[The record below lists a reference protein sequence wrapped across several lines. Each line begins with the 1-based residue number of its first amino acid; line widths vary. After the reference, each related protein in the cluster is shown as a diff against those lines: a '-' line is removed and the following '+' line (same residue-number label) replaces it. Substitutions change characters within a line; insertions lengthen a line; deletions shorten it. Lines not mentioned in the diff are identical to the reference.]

1 MIELPLNLPLPLPSS
16 TPGAPAAPGGQ
27 AAGHA
32 DFSQW
37 LSGSP
42 ESPVPGPPGQTVP
55 SPTLPGVLPE
65 AAPMLP
71 PTDQH
76 LLPVPGLAVPDPGIA
91 PQAPASLPPLQW
103 LPDVASAMSA
113 APASFAGDGLRLEW
127 TVATITEPGAAVQ
140 LIASPWRLAAGDR
153 LSQELHASLS
163 LFLADSSPANIAAP
177 TSAMGAPESATPGL
191 AGAAGLRPSTPA
203 LESAI
208 TGLPLAAAPSVQAAA
223 TAAADEAG
231 SRSAAQA
238 HAAHWPLRLLRWLND
253 SDSGKTLWLR
263 DFTVESGSADGL
275 VDDLRRFAQAEKLP
289 LARIVLNGR
298 TLWSA
303 DTSLRDST

>member
-16 TPGAPAAPGGQ
+16 TPGAPATPGQ

-37 LSGSP
+37 LSGSV
-42 ESPVPGPPGQTVP
+42 ESPVPGPLGQTVP
-55 SPTLPGVLPE
+55 SPTLPVVPPE

-71 PTDQH
+71 PTDSH
-76 LLPVPGLAVPDPGIA
+76 LLPVPGLAVPDPSIA
-91 PQAPASLPPLQW
+91 PPQPPASLPPLQW
-103 LPDVASAMSA
+103 LPEVASAISV
-113 APASFAGDGLRLEW
+113 APASFVGEGLRLEW
-127 TVATITEPGAAVQ
+127 TVATVSEPGAAVQ

-153 LSQELHASLS
+153 LSQELHATLS
-163 LFLADSSPANIAAP
+163 LFIADSSAANVA
-177 TSAMGAPESATPGL
+177 TATPATGGREPATQGL
-191 AGAAGLRPSTPA
+191 AGRRLSAPA
-203 LESAI
+203 IESAM
-208 TGLPLAAAPSVQAAA
+208 TGLPLTAGPSVQAAA
-223 TAAADEAG
+223 TAAAEEASG
-231 SRSAAQA
+231 RSAAQA
-238 HAAHWPLRLLRWLND
+238 QAAHWPLRLLRWLND

>member
-16 TPGAPAAPGGQ
+16 TPGAPAAPGQ

-37 LSGSP
+37 LSGSA

-55 SPTLPGVLPE
+55 SPTLPGVPPE
-65 AAPMLP
+65 AAPMPP
-71 PTDQH
+71 PTDSPP
-76 LLPVPGLAVPDPGIA
+76 LPVPGLAVPDPGIA

-103 LPDVASAMSA
+103 LAEVASAMSV
-113 APASFAGDGLRLEW
+113 APASFAGEGLRLEW
-127 TVATITEPGAAVQ
+127 TVATVSEPGAAVQ

-153 LSQELHASLS
+153 LSQELHATLS
-163 LFLADSSPANIAAP
+163 LFIADSPAANAAAP
-177 TSAMGAPESATPGL
+177 APATGAREPATQGL
-191 AGAAGLRPSTPA
+191 AGVAGSRLLAPA
-203 LESAI
+203 LESAM
-208 TGLPLAAAPSVQAAA
+208 TGLPLTAGPSVQAAA